1 MARLHAKEK
10 PMRLSALLLVLLCG
24 ACQTAPKPEAPKT
37 QTWEEFI
44 RARPSTFIANR
55 TQQLAHERQLI
66 EQRGLAEEYKRIRAL
81 VDAHLPPGDY
91 TMQEPGATAAIL
103 RQHRV
108 DSTTVSLL
116 EYGYR
121 SRHLAA
127 RQQAYSLVRA
137 AASGFGDADSLVL
150 LSPVVLVAEL
160 HRIDRKPDNSAY
172 LVYRVTEPIKSAPPP
187 GSEFR
192 LLLNPPFPTI
202 VPKPGD
208 PPPPPPPPNPPMS
221 ELGSHK
227 SAVFFLRPRE
237 SLLRP
242 RTDEVPD
249 HARTLFGP
257 MPISGEQVMPGYHSG
272 TSPTT
277 LPAIRAAARAQLCS
291 PGYVPVVEGANLA
304 HKC

>member
-1 MARLHAKEK
+1 
-10 PMRLSALLLVLLCG
+10 MRSCVILPLLLCS
-24 ACQTAPKPEAPKT
+24 ACQTASKPSAPAM

-44 RARPSTFIANR
+44 RARPSTFIASR
-55 TQQLAHERQLI
+55 TQQLATERQLI
-66 EQRGLAEEYKRIRAL
+66 ERQGLAEEYRQVRAL
-81 VDAHLPPGDY
+81 VDAYLPPGDY

-121 SRHLAA
+121 ASHLAA

-150 LSPVVLVAEL
+150 LAPMVLVAEL
-160 HRIDRKPDNSAY
+160 DRVDRRPNNSAY
-172 LVYRVTEPIKSAPPP
+172 LVYRVTEPIKSAPPV
-187 GSEFR
+187 GTEFR
-192 LLLNPPFPTI
+192 LVLSPPFPAI

-208 PPPPPPPPNPPMS
+208 PPPPPPPPNPPML
-221 ELGSHK
+221 ELSRHK
-227 SAVFFLRPRE
+227 NAVFFLRPRQ
-237 SLLRP
+237 SPIRP

-249 HARTLFGP
+249 QARTLFGP

-272 TSPTT
+272 TLPTT
-277 LPAIRAAARAQLCS
+277 LAAIRAAARAQLCS
-291 PGYVPVVEGANLA
+291 PGYVAVIEGTNLA

>member
-1 MARLHAKEK
+1 
-10 PMRLSALLLVLLCG
+10 MRLSALLPLLLCG
-24 ACQTAPKPEAPKT
+24 ACQTASKPDAPAT

-44 RARPSTFIANR
+44 RTRPSNYIAGR

-66 EQRGLAEEYKRIRAL
+66 ERQGLAEEYRRMRAL
-81 VDAHLPPGDY
+81 VDAYLPPGDY

-121 SRHLAA
+121 ERHLAA

-150 LSPVVLVAEL
+150 VAPVVLVAEL
-160 HRIDRKPDNSAY
+160 ARVEQRPDNSAY
-172 LVYRVTEPIKSAPPP
+172 LVYRVTEPIKSAPPA

-192 LLLNPPFPTI
+192 LMLNPPFPTI

-208 PPPPPPPPNPPMS
+208 PPPPPPPPNPPMF
-221 ELGSHK
+221 ELSRHK
-227 SAVFFLRPRE
+227 SAVFFLRSRQ
-237 SLLRP
+237 SLIRP
-242 RTDEVPD
+242 QTDNVPE

-272 TSPTT
+272 TLPTT
-277 LPAIRAAARAQLCS
+277 LAAVRAAARAQLCS
-291 PGYVPVVEGANLA
+291 PGYVPVVEGDSLPRD
-304 HKC
+304 C